1 MQHTAVVRRG
11 QRGAQ
16 LACEIGGS
24 VFGKTAEA
32 AQRRGEIF
40 AVDVLHGEKQMAVDF
55 ADVVHAADV
64 RMGDLARRAD
74 FVVELREADGIV
86 LEAVWQELQGDR
98 LAEPQIVG
106 AVHLA
111 HAALAEHRDDDSDRR
126 ESPGPS
132 WPCEIKPTG
141 QPPLE
146 GMADP
151 AAAVMSSSG
160 PEGTDAH
167 YRLAGRHHEGTKITK
182 HAHEDASW
190 LTGV

>member
-11 QRGAQ
+11 QRSAQ

-24 VFGKTAEA
+24 VFGKSADA
-32 AQRRGEIF
+32 SQRRGEIF
-40 AVDVLHGEKQMAVDF
+40 AVDVLHGEKQMAVDL

-86 LEAVWQELQGDR
+86 LEAVGQELQGDR

-111 HAALAEHRDDDSDRR
+111 HAALAEHRDDAIATVENRSGTEPSVRDRVR
-126 ESPGPS
+126 R
-132 WPCEIKPTG
+132 G
-141 QPPLE
+141 QPPAR
-146 GMADP
+146 GGGRP
-151 AAAVMSSSG
+151 RRRRQRVVV
-160 PEGTDAH
+160 
-167 YRLAGRHHEGTKITK
+167 RLGRH
-182 HAHEDASW
+182 
-190 LTGV
+190 